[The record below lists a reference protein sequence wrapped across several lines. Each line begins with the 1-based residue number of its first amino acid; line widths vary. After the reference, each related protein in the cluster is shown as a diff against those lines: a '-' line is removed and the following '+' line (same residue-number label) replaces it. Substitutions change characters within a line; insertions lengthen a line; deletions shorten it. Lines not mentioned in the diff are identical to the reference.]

1 MATRYFFLLVTVLWS
16 SFLTAQPQKDIFIPI
31 ANRSE
36 LKIDPEID
44 TLEAGTDYVF
54 KYTIAPGYKISQSFF
69 DIGLAT
75 LYDSFIVVTPKAQLP
90 KGTEKAALR
99 FIIINKQK
107 TRILLKAEFVIKSD
121 GELYPIAYK
130 PKTNIIKLGS
140 GLVLERNKTYNKS
153 DFLQRPIVSFY
164 EKESSDTSKKINA
177 VRLTVVK
184 KRIQKNMRVL
194 SDTLSGEMIR
204 EIKKLKGKATIFLCL
219 EIPLPR
225 NKIKTVWSR
234 FALKN

>member
-16 SFLTAQPQKDIFIPI
+16 CFLAAQPQKDIFIPI
-31 ANRSE
+31 ANRPE
-36 LKIDPEID
+36 LKIDPDID

-54 KYTIAPGYKISQSFF
+54 KYEIAPGYRISQSFF

-75 LYDSFIVVTPKAQLP
+75 LYDSFIVVTLKAQLP

-107 TRILLKAEFVIKSD
+107 TRILLMKEFVIKSD

-140 GLVLERNKTYNKS
+140 GLVLERNKIYDKN
-153 DFLQRPIVSFY
+153 DFLERPIVSFY
-164 EKESSDTSKKINA
+164 EKETSDTAKKINA
-177 VRLTVVK
+177 VRLTIVRK
-184 KRIQKNMRVL
+184 KMQKNMRAL
-194 SDTLSGEMIR
+194 NDTLSGEMIK
-204 EIKKLKGKATIFLCL
+204 EIKKVKGKATVFICL

-225 NKIKTVWSR
+225 NRIKTVWSR
-234 FALKN
+234 FTLKK